1 MQMILGVCKAFGVF
15 SVLDGFYNLSSFPL
29 VPSTAGPAL
38 LAALALEGS
47 AEIPGTERLAA
58 LFSRESHTKRASAFY
73 HLMTEASF

>member
-1 MQMILGVCKAFGVF
+1 MILGVCKAFGVF
-15 SVLDGFYNLSSFPL
+15 SVLDGFHNLSSFPL
-29 VPSTAGPAL
+29 VPSTAGPTL